1 MKHSLGLVRNVYG
14 TAYGSTTGTALF
26 GYTAITGSMVRQQL
40 AAAKAGK
47 WVANPINAVPH
58 GERNRTRIGATT
70 VGQAAMKSAYWLAV
84 LARTTRDRS
93 LIKASQ
99 SFMALGSRSERSD
112 KAIEDVYRSAGSF
125 IRPRHGKAGKYVAA
139 TLGSIAT
146 QTANARQIESDQ
158 GGLLNRLIASSDTIG
173 EKLPTPKKAKRVGT
187 AVIASIAASAALLTY
202 FLYIR
207 PLRRGGE

>member
-1 MKHSLGLVRNVYG
+1 MRHSLGLVRNVYG
-14 TAYGSTTGTALF
+14 TEYGSTDGTALL
-26 GYTAITGSMVRQQL
+26 GYTAITGSMVRRQI
-40 AAAKAGK
+40 AAAKNGR
-47 WVANPINAVPH
+47 WVANPIQAVPQ

-93 LIKASQ
+93 LIKAAE
-99 SFMALGSRSERSD
+99 SFMGLGSRSERSD

-125 IRPRHGKAGKYVAA
+125 ILPRHKKPGKYVAA

-158 GGLLNRLIASSDTIG
+158 GGLLNRLLASSDTLG
-173 EKLPTPKKAKRVGT
+173 EKLPTPKKAKRVGA

-202 FLYIR
+202 FIYIR
-207 PLRRGGE
+207 PMRRGGE

>member
-1 MKHSLGLVRNVYG
+1 MRHSLGLVRNVYG
-14 TAYGSTTGTALF
+14 TEYGSTKGTAML
-26 GYTAITGSMVRQQL
+26 GYTVITGSMVRRQL
-40 AAAKAGK
+40 AKAREGR
-47 WVANPINAVPH
+47 WVDNPIQAVPQ
-58 GERNRTRIGATT
+58 GERNRTRIGATS

-93 LIKASQ
+93 LIKAAE
-99 SFMALGSRSERSD
+99 SFLGLGSRSERGD

-146 QTANARQIESDQ
+146 QTANARWIEGEQ
-158 GGLLNRLIASSDTIG
+158 GGPLNRLIASSDTIG

-187 AVIASIAASAALLTY
+187 AVIATIAASAALLTY
-202 FLYIR
+202 FMVIR
-207 PLRRGGE
+207 PMRRGA